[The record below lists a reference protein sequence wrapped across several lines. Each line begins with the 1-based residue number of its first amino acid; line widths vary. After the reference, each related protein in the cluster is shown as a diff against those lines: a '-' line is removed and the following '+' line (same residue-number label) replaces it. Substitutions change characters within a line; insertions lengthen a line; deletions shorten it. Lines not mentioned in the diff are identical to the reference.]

1 MKTLFYTAAIFS
13 LCHFAYSQ
21 VSDRFFSANT
31 LDIPASEQQK
41 PGGSIVGTVIDIIDR
56 SPIDNATVE
65 ILGAGLKITTLKDGQ
80 FKISNVAQGFY
91 QVRASAVGYDLQTQN
106 NLYIEEGKP
115 ATAFFMLKK
124 SGLKETAESENTMPV
139 PISTKSPSYP
149 DEARKNGVQGIFYFM
164 LEISETGSIVSAKCT
179 ERNVYAEEGKLKDAQ
194 VFQKYPQA
202 VNQMEKEALESLWQW
217 KFKPSMKEGKPI
229 SSRVTVPVKFKLDSS
244 PKEEKKE
251 KK

>member
-1 MKTLFYTAAIFS
+1 MKTLFYTVTIFS
-13 LCHFAYSQ
+13 LSHFAYSQ
-21 VSDRFFSANT
+21 VSDRFFSANVP
-31 LDIPASEQQK
+31 DISASEQQK
-41 PGGSIVGTVIDIIDR
+41 QGGSIIGTVIDIIDR
-56 SPIDNATVE
+56 NPIDNATVE
-65 ILGAGLKITTLKDGQ
+65 ILGTGLKFNTLKDGQ

-91 QVRASAVGYDLQTQN
+91 QVRGTAAGYDLQTQN
-106 NLYIEEGKP
+106 NLYVEEGKQ

-124 SGLKETAESENTMPV
+124 IGLKETVENADTSPV

-149 DEARKNGVQGIFYFM
+149 DEARKNGGQGIFYFM
-164 LEISETGSIVSAKCT
+164 IEISETGSIVSAKCA

-194 VFQKYPQA
+194 VIQKYTQA

-217 KFKPSMKEGKPI
+217 KFKPAMKDGIPI
-229 SSRVTVPVKFKLDSS
+229 SSRVTIPVKFKLDSS